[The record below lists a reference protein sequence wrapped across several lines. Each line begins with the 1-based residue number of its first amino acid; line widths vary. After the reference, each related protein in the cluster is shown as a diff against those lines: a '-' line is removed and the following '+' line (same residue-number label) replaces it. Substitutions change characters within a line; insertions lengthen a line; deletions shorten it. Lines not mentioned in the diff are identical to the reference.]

1 MNYDI
6 CVFGGCALDSFYYK
20 NEFGEV
26 PDVPSLIVPGG
37 KGANQA
43 VAASR
48 AGAKVTIITKLG
60 KDDKGQ
66 KILENLVYNGIATNN
81 VELVDGLQNDC
92 SNIIIDNVTK
102 DNEIIRFAGAID
114 SFTPD
119 MIQQYRNVFLHSKI
133 VVGQMKVPK
142 EVSVELINFCHKND
156 IPIII
161 TPCRP
166 NRLSI
171 SEEGN
176 KELIDKITYITA
188 NKSECETIFG
198 TDNIEEC
205 VTNYPNKLIVTLG
218 DDGIMY
224 HNGTEIVKVP
234 AVFTKN
240 VVDTTGAGDTFNGN
254 FAAFLSRGF
263 NLREAIVKAQY
274 ASSMKIQVKGAQD
287 GMPYEDELDKY
298 IVNHLMEDNDYT
310 REFDLAYNAILK
322 ANDKIKRKKILNVK
336 VKEDET
342 FVTESDLLIEKM
354 IIDDITDQYPNDNFV
369 TEEFNNKNIIK
380 DRTWIIDPIDGT
392 AHYMKNSIFW
402 GTQLAFVDHGKVQF
416 SIIYIPKLNE
426 IYYGI
431 RGKGVYLNHKKV
443 NIKRNVS
450 FQESAIEFCGSCHKK
465 YEEKKELFER
475 LLSNST
481 RPANFMHINSCCFAF
496 SNLLSG
502 RSNTLIIST
511 RKPWDVVPGMFMV
524 EELGIKSYD
533 YEGIRIYSNTK
544 DIDKFL

>member
-1 MNYDI
+1 MYILVNFAIISMKVKVKDMNYDI

-20 NEFGEV
+20 NELGEV
-26 PDVPSLIVPGG
+26 PEVPSLIVPGG

-66 KILENLVYNGIATNN
+66 KILENLVYNGITTNN
-81 VELVDGLQNDC
+81 VELVEGLQNDC
-92 SNIIIDNVTK
+92 SNIIIDNITK

-119 MIQQYRNVFLHSKI
+119 MIEKYKNVFLHSKI

-142 EVSVELINFCHKND
+142 EVSVELINFCYDND

-166 NRLSI
+166 KRLSI
-171 SEEGN
+171 CDEGN

-188 NKSECETIFG
+188 NRSECETIFG
-198 TDNIEEC
+198 IDNIEEC
-205 VTNYPNKLIVTLG
+205 VSKYPNKLIVTLG

-224 HNGTEIVKVP
+224 HNGIEIVRVP
-234 AVFTKN
+234 AVHTEN

-254 FAAFLSRGF
+254 FASFLSRGF

-298 IVNHLMEDNDYT
+298 IVNHLMQDNDYT

-322 ANDKIKRKKILNVK
+322 ANDKIKKKKILNVR

-354 IIDDITDQYPNDNFV
+354 IIDDITDQYPEDNFV
-369 TEEFNNKNIIK
+369 TEEFNNKNTIK
-380 DRTWIIDPIDGT
+380 PFESLMMVLAGRIGVGSIAGIAISIYYGGIG
-392 AHYMKNSIFW
+392 SIFW
-402 GTQLAFVDHGKVQF
+402 MWISSILGASLTFVETYLGMLYQKKDTKNISKGGPSYYIKYGLNNKILG
-416 SIIYIPKLNE
+416 SIYAIIKIE
-426 IYYGI
+426 
-431 RGKGVYLNHKKV
+431 RGDNYA
-443 NIKRNVS
+443 
-450 FQESAIEFCGSCHKK
+450 E
-465 YEEKKELFER
+465 
-475 LLSNST
+475 
-481 RPANFMHINSCCFAF
+481 
-496 SNLLSG
+496 
-502 RSNTLIIST
+502 
-511 RKPWDVVPGMFMV
+511 
-524 EELGIKSYD
+524 
-533 YEGIRIYSNTK
+533 
-544 DIDKFL
+544 